1 MIEARFDD
9 LTGAEPSFRLVEPV
23 GVLEATDLAEVP
35 GVLAAAD
42 AASIRGLWV
51 AGFVA
56 YEAAPGLD
64 PALAVRPRTGGGPS
78 AEVPLAW
85 FGMFEGRQETA
96 LPDPPEDAPTGGD
109 GAAWAASVDRAAYD
123 EAIDRIRERIAA
135 GDTYQVNHTL
145 RLHATVQGDPR
156 GLYRDL
162 CHAQRGAYGAY
173 LDTGRHRVLSAS
185 PELFFRIDG
194 ETISTKPMKGTAPR
208 GRWLAED
215 LERRDRL
222 QASEKDRA
230 ENAMIVDLLRNDI
243 GRVAR
248 EGSVTWS
255 DVFEAERYE
264 TVWQLTSTV
273 SATLVAGATMPEIFR
288 ALFPCGSVTG
298 APKVATTR
306 IIADLEDAPR
316 GVYCGTVGYLAPPT
330 GPGPRA
336 RFNVAIRTAVQDAGS
351 GLTAYGVG
359 GGITWDSSAGAEYD
373 EAVAKARVLT
383 ERRPSFRLVETM
395 IAPAGEPVRHL
406 DRHLARLL
414 GSATYFGFTADEAAI
429 RAAVADV
436 DDPARTLRLRLVL
449 DRRGHVEVAA
459 ATAPV
464 HPDTVTVAI
473 DEAASVDPA
482 DVFLFHKTTVR
493 RVYDEA
499 LDRHDTAQDVVLTN
513 LRGEVTE
520 STIANVAA
528 RIGDRWYTPPVDAG
542 LLPGVGRAVALDE
555 GRITERSLTVAELR
569 AADEVALVS
578 DNRGWRRATLV

>member
-1 MIEARFDD
+1 VIEARFDD
-9 LTGAEPSFRLVEPV
+9 LTGAEPSFRLVEPA
-23 GVLEATDLAEVP
+23 GVLEATSPGEVP
-35 GVLAAAD
+35 GVLEAAEGAAA
-42 AASIRGLWV
+42 RGLWV

-64 PALAVRPRTGGGPS
+64 PALAVRPRTGAGPS
-78 AEVPLAW
+78 AEVPFAW
-85 FGMFEGRQETA
+85 FGMFEGRQETV
-96 LPDPPEDAPTGGD
+96 LPDPPEDAPTGD
-109 GAAWAASVDRAAYD
+109 AAAWAPSVDLPTYDAAI
-123 EAIDRIRERIAA
+123 ARIRDHIAA

-145 RLHATVQGDPR
+145 RLHATVRGDPR

-162 CHAQRGAYGAY
+162 CHAQRGAFGAY

-194 ETISTKPMKGTAPR
+194 DAISARPMKGTAPR

-215 LERRDRL
+215 LARRDAL

-248 EGSVTWS
+248 EGSVRWH

-273 SATLVAGATMPEIFR
+273 EADLEPGTDLPAIFR

-298 APKVATTR
+298 APKVSTMR

-316 GVYCGTVGYLAPPT
+316 GVYCGTVGYLAPAAA
-330 GPGPRA
+330 PGPRA
-336 RFNVAIRTAVQDAGS
+336 RFNVAIRTAVQDAAT

-373 EAVAKARVLT
+373 ETVAKARVLT
-383 ERRPSFRLVETM
+383 HRRPSFRLFETM

-406 DRHLARLL
+406 DRHLARILA
-414 GSATYFGFTADEAAI
+414 SADYFGFEADEDDL
-429 RAAVADV
+429 RRAVAEAT
-436 DDPARTLRLRLVL
+436 DPARTLRLRLVL
-449 DRRGHVEVAA
+449 DRRGAVEVGAT
-459 ATAPV
+459 TAPV
-464 HPDTVTVAI
+464 HPDVVRVAI
-473 DEAASVDPA
+473 DTEGPVDPD
-482 DVFLFHKTTVR
+482 DVFLFHKTTLR
-493 RVYDEA
+493 RVYDDA
-499 LDRHDTAQDVVLTN
+499 LDRHDEAHDVVLTN
-513 LRGEVTE
+513 RRGEVTE

-528 RIGDRWYTPPVDAG
+528 RMEGRWVTPPLDAG
-542 LLPGVGRAVALDE
+542 LLPGIGRAVALDE
-555 GRITERSLTVAELR
+555 GRLVEETLTVAALR
-569 AADEVALVS
+569 EAEEVALVS
-578 DNRGWRRATLV
+578 DNRGWRSVILV